1 MLDQAEAKLKAEVA
15 RAGEI
20 EGVMNSYIMPFIE
33 EKRQILFDAFQSVP
47 VGNVEALK
55 DIKTQLTA
63 INSLEAHFREFIT
76 TGKLAEKQLE
86 K

>member
-1 MLDQAEAKLKAEVA
+1 MLDQAEAKLQAEVA
-15 RAGEI
+15 KAGEI
-20 EGVMNSYIMPFIE
+20 QGIMDSYMMPFIE
-33 EKRQILFDAFQSVP
+33 EKRQILFDAFQNVP
-47 VGNVEALK
+47 VANVEALK
-55 DIKTQLTA
+55 DIKMQLTA

>member
-1 MLDQAEAKLKAEVA
+1 MLDQAEAKLQAEVA
-15 RAGEI
+15 KAGEI
-20 EGVMNSYIMPFIE
+20 QGIMDSYLMPFIL

-47 VGNVEALK
+47 VANMDMLK
-55 DIKTQLTA
+55 DIKMQLTA

>member
-1 MLDQAEAKLKAEVA
+1 MLNQEEAKLKAEVA
-15 RAGEI
+15 KAGEI
-20 EGVMNSYIMPFIE
+20 QGVMDSYIIPFIE
-33 EKRQILFDAFQSVP
+33 GKRQILFDAFQSVP
-47 VGNVEALK
+47 VENVETLK
-55 DIKTQLTA
+55 YIKLQLTA

>member
-1 MLDQAEAKLKAEVA
+1 MLDQETAKLQAEVA
-15 RAGEI
+15 KAGEI
-20 EGVMNSYIMPFIE
+20 EGIMNSYIMPFIE
-33 EKRQILFDAFQSVP
+33 EKRQILFDAFQNVP
-47 VGNVEALK
+47 VANMDTLK
-55 DIKTQLTA
+55 DIKMQLTA

>member
-1 MLDQAEAKLKAEVA
+1 MLDQETAKLQAEVA
-15 RAGEI
+15 KAGEI
-20 EGVMNSYIMPFIE
+20 EGIMNSYIMPFIE
-33 EKRQILFDAFQSVP
+33 EKRQILFDAFQNVP
-47 VGNVEALK
+47 VANMEALK
-55 DIKTQLTA
+55 DIKMQLTA